1 MNATINTGLQH
12 RSQST
17 QYTNDT
23 VPVAPDQSAVIKAT
37 RRAPVVRYHCC
48 VMLMARWGRSHARP
62 CSMASPSSPM
72 IERPLHHAALQRST
86 ISSSETSEGSSA
98 STGASAGTGGAGAS
112 AAVRVWV
119 LVPAPVPVSTCTAR
133 ARGVRRPRV
142 AYLMYCACCA
152 CSKSSRRS
160 HCASSLF
167 VLQTSSMAAAVSTE
181 I

>member
-98 STGASAGTGGAGAS
+98 STGAGTGGAGAS

-160 HCASSLF
+160 RCASSLF